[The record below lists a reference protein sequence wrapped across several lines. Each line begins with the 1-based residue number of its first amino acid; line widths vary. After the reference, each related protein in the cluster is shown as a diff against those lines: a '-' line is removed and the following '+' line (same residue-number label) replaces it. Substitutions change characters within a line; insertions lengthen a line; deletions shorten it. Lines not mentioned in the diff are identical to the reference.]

1 MCSSTLPLTSQWP
14 KETTPDFPAGGD
26 HGEMTRCPEGE
37 KQYSRTPKI
46 TTGETGWW
54 KGNGRR
60 RACSGCRPPLHPD
73 GARCGDRSHLWTLG
87 TPASFPFPKLS
98 HQAVRF
104 SLGLCTALVILTS
117 SRQSAGKRQHQDRG
131 LKNLQEPKGFVVV
144 EFSGTREEK
153 VK

>member
-14 KETTPDFPAGGD
+14 KETTPDFPAGKD

-73 GARCGDRSHLWTLG
+73 GARCGDRAHLWTSWH
-87 TPASFPFPKLS
+87 PSKLS
-98 HQAVRF
+98 LPEAF
-104 SLGLCTALVILTS
+104 SLGCQIQLRTLHSPGRSNLITAV
-117 SRQSAGKRQHQDRG
+117 SRKKAASGPG
-131 LKNLQEPKGFVVV
+131 LKEP
-144 EFSGTREEK
+144 SGTK
-153 VK
+153 GLCCC